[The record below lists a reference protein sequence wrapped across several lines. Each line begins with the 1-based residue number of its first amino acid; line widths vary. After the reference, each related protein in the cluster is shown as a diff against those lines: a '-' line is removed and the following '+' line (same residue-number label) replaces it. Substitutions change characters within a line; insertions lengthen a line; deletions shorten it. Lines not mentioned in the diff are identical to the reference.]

1 MRSKSNAAGA
11 VSGLL
16 QVLWCL
22 ALHSM
27 QHVAQLVLAG
37 RSVALCWCF
46 CEAGTAG
53 WIGCNSSNKTPF
65 FSAMI
70 LRSLRCYC
78 NKIALC
84 FTRKFC
90 TFLIFPLVQ
99 AMKKEIKVALIGGG
113 VVIIV
118 ALITIFGSLKTAN
131 KPFKIISPAI
141 RNSQNVIG
149 NDNNFAGRD
158 MKIYEAPTSVLFG

>member
-1 MRSKSNAAGA
+1 M
-11 VSGLL
+11 
-16 QVLWCL
+16 
-22 ALHSM
+22 
-27 QHVAQLVLAG
+27 
-37 RSVALCWCF
+37 
-46 CEAGTAG
+46 
-53 WIGCNSSNKTPF
+53 
-65 FSAMI
+65 
-70 LRSLRCYC
+70 
-78 NKIALC
+78 
-84 FTRKFC
+84 
-90 TFLIFPLVQ
+90 Q

-149 NDNNFAGRD
+149 NGNNFAGRD